1 MEETNELIAHPLSR
15 KKELNELRTEQMTA
29 DVALET
35 QRKAF
40 VDEQARNGRTLAETE
55 AYRVSAV
62 MQALEGADPRTIQAL
77 AATGMQPGQLIAQ
90 AFGGIAERAG
100 SIGQFNMSPDLL
112 QSLMA
117 ATHSV
122 KAAS

>member
-1 MEETNELIAHPLSR
+1 
-15 KKELNELRTEQMTA
+15 MTA

-35 QRKAF
+35 QRKAY

-90 AFGGIAERAG
+90 AFGGLAEKAER
-100 SIGQFNMSPDLL
+100 IGQLNMSPELL
-112 QSLMA
+112 NSLLGGPVA
-117 ATHSV
+117 PPARRSAV
-122 KAAS
+122 